1 MNANRPIVAMT
12 VAGVLL
18 VVAVAVVAHELG
30 LRGVAAFALP
40 LAVGVVVGGGI
51 VAVGATGEE

>member
-1 MNANRPIVAMT
+1 MT